1 MKIVAKPISMVAW
14 FDSKGVPHPV
24 RFRIE
29 EESQEEVV
37 IKIGRVIT
45 KEKEKLAGNHML
57 IFNCQ
62 SIIKGV
68 EKPYQLKY
76 ELSTCKWILFKI

>member
-1 MKIVAKPISMVAW
+1 MKIVAKPVSMVAW
-14 FDSKGVPHPV
+14 FDSKGVPHPM

-29 EESQEEVV
+29 EEEEVV
-37 IKIGRVIT
+37 IKVGRVIT
-45 KEKEKLAGNHML
+45 QDKEKLAGNPIL

-62 SIIKGV
+62 SIINGV

-76 ELSTCKWILFKI
+76 ELSTCLRFRN